1 MKKVWKLKNPVYA
14 SLTGKKLQQKPTVEQ
29 GQTQSLIAL
38 HCPDRRSG
46 GKKAEFLG
54 AGGYTKNSNRKFYKK
69 KLKAP

>member
-1 MKKVWKLKNPVYA
+1 MR
-14 SLTGKKLQQKPTVEQ
+14 GRREKKLQSKPTIEQ
-29 GQTQSLIAL
+29 RQTQSLIHL

>member
-1 MKKVWKLKNPVYA
+1 MEVKKRGLCVPD
-14 SLTGKKLQQKPTVEQ
+14 GKK
-29 GQTQSLIAL
+29 S
-38 HCPDRRSG
+38 CNRNRRSNSVKLSPSYPYTALKPIGG

>member
-1 MKKVWKLKNPVYA
+1 MRPRRE
-14 SLTGKKLQQKPTVEQ
+14 KKLQPKPTIQ
-29 GQTQSLIAL
+29 RRQTQSLIPL
-38 HCPDRRSG
+38 HSPQADRG

>member
-1 MKKVWKLKNPVYA
+1 MPPRRE
-14 SLTGKKLQQKPTVEQ
+14 KKLQPKPTIEQ
-29 GQTQSLIAL
+29 GQTQSLIPL

-54 AGGYTKNSNRKFYKK
+54 VGGYTKNSNRKFYKK